1 VRWPVARER
10 SARAGGD
17 PGFPG
22 ISGSVELPPARM
34 PRRIALLET
43 AGWPRATEEA
53 KEALRR
59 TRRALAAAGIEI
71 ADRTSDQA
79 IEAVEGAIANAW
91 SLSMGINA
99 WEGRWPL
106 NTYARDIDRSGLSR
120 PSQERLVKAESM
132 TQEQYQALL
141 VERQRVRAVHAALR
155 DRYEACITL
164 PATGAAPLGL
174 GSTGDPI
181 FVVPA
186 SLLGTPSMSLPVL
199 QAEGLPLGLQVI
211 GFMNEDAALFAAA
224 GAILPILER
233 T

>member
-1 VRWPVARER
+1 M
-10 SARAGGD
+10 D
-17 PGFPG
+17 
-22 ISGSVELPPARM
+22 
-34 PRRIALLET
+34 
-43 AGWPRATEEA
+43 
-53 KEALRR
+53 
-59 TRRALAAAGIEI
+59 
-71 ADRTSDQA
+71 
-79 IEAVEGAIANAW
+79 
-91 SLSMGINA
+91 INA

-141 VERQRVRAVHAALR
+141 VERARIRAVHAALR
-155 DRYEACITL
+155 DRYDACIAL

-211 GFMNEDAALFAAA
+211 GFMNDDAALFSAVAAM
-224 GAILPILER
+224 LPIVER
-233 T
+233 